1 MRRLLVTIILLSVSA
16 MITPAFALQADDTM
30 NAWKH
35 SSEKEHSELLKQLF
49 GNRSAGNAGLLK
61 CMDETS
67 NTPGHTDLNIGD
79 VAKVC
84 ASAGKT
90 DQPV

>member
-1 MRRLLVTIILLSVSA
+1 MPRLLITIILLSSSA
-16 MITPAFALQADDTM
+16 MITPASALQADDTM

-35 SSEKEHSELLKQLF
+35 SSETERSELLKQLL
-49 GNRSAGNAGLLK
+49 GDRDAGNAGLLK

-67 NTPGHTDLNIGD
+67 KTPGHMDLAIGD

-84 ASAGKT
+84 ASAGNAE
-90 DQPV
+90 QPV